1 MSDVCCALFFGT
13 RGTKVEPTCKTR
25 RETPQLETRQRERS
39 SSAGTRPKGNGD
51 YVFRSPLR
59 SHRGIS
65 HGVGSSSLEERRLLI
80 VTTGVP
86 PRPTSYSQPQ
96 RWAGERREVGF
107 FWGRAV
113 QERQPTLRGGVTRT
127 LDAKLNRAPT
137 PWPTPK
143 RNVSTPLARH
153 PPARTSE
160 RAPAREELGFYAY
173 PAMSS

>member
-13 RGTKVEPTCKTR
+13 RGTKVEPTCKNQTR
-25 RETPQLETRQRERS
+25 DASSRRGREREAHA

-107 FWGRAV
+107 FWGRAI
-113 QERQPTLRGGVTRT
+113 QERQPTLCGGGVTRT
-127 LDAKLNRAPT
+127 RSTRSLTERRPHGR
-137 PWPTPK
+137 PK
-143 RNVSTPLARH
+143 RNVSTPLARLRS
-153 PPARTSE
+153 PPPPE
-160 RAPAREELGFYAY
+160 RASELRHAKN
-173 PAMSS
+173 